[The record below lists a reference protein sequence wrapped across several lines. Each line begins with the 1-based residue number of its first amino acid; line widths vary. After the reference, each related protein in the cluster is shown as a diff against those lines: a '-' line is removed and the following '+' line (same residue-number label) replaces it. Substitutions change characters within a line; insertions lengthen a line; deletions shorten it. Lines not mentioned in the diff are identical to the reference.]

1 MPPCFAVTTHSR
13 RNTSIFPATNVC
25 LHVMK
30 YFAWRRFLMPS
41 VVHLRIS
48 VLPGSHLP
56 GLSGSAPSA
65 LSPPQRFASYEVAN
79 SIRAN
84 IENCQEFFYFHR
96 RYPHSAHSFCVL
108 TRLII
113 QLYNKIGDKKACIA
127 EGPDFEVK
135 HVDDYQPAQRF

>member
-1 MPPCFAVTTHSR
+1 MPY
-13 RNTSIFPATNVC
+13 
-25 LHVMK
+25 VME
-30 YFAWRRFLMPS
+30 YLALLLLTMPS

-84 IENCQEFFYFHR
+84 IENCQEFFIFTGDTR
-96 RYPHSAHSFCVL
+96 AQL
-108 TRLII
+108 TAFA
-113 QLYNKIGDKKACIA
+113 Y
-127 EGPDFEVK
+127 
-135 HVDDYQPAQRF
+135 